1 MSMISQEVIANIMNA
16 INDEIND
23 LGYVAIGYE
32 NTHTSLNI
40 IIEPNN
46 LMEEEM
52 TKPDII
58 YLCKGEGMTCFLH
71 PGCIYR
77 EDPVSTTDWV
87 CNHTM
92 DPECAKYGAC
102 EDPENHPERFIF
114 QERGDTCVPSYYWE
128 EEPK

>member
-1 MSMISQEVIANIMNA
+1 MSMINQEVIANIMNA
-16 INDEIND
+16 VNDAISD
-23 LGYVAIGYE
+23 LGYVAVGYD
-32 NTHTSLNI
+32 NAHMFLNI

-46 LMEEEM
+46 LVEEEM

-58 YLCKGEGMTCFLH
+58 YICKGEGMTCFLH
-71 PGCIYR
+71 PGCVYR
-77 EDPVSTTDWV
+77 EDPVSATDWV

-92 DPECAKYGAC
+92 KPECAKYGAC
-102 EDPENHPERFIF
+102 EDPENHPERFTF